1 MIPSLEGLR
10 GIFSPWGKTDPAEH
24 QPSISIS
31 QGEMNEWIVG
41 VNDFN
46 KLFEQMNDLSEFEFI
61 APQIAEFH
69 TIFQCFFIF
78 YRAGSELSAIFSV

>member
-1 MIPSLEGLR
+1 M
-10 GIFSPWGKTDPAEH
+10 
-24 QPSISIS
+24 
-31 QGEMNEWIVG
+31 
-41 VNDFN
+41 NDFN

-69 TIFQCFFIF
+69 TIFQYFFIF